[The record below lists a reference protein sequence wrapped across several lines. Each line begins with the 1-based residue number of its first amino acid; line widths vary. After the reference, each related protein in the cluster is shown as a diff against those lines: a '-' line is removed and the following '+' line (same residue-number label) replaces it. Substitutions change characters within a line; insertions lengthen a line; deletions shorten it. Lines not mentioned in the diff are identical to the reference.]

1 LDYTPKTMD
10 PERLRLL
17 LEGVARGETDVGAAL
32 MQLQQLPYADLGYA
46 RVDHHRELRQGH
58 PEVILGSGKS
68 VPQLV
73 GIIGRLIEAQQNVLV
88 TRVDED
94 KAERVRQELPSLRYD
109 ATSRTLTLE
118 VRPIEQQPGAP
129 VAIVTAGTSDL
140 PVAEEA
146 AVTLHMFGLP
156 CDRVF
161 DVGVAGIHRLFGEL
175 GRLAQAPAVIVVA
188 GMEGALPSV
197 VGGLLGSPV
206 VAVPTSVGYGASLG
220 GFAALCGMLS
230 SCAAGITVVNIDNG
244 FGAAMAVARIISSRR
259 RLGGS

>member
-1 LDYTPKTMD
+1 MD

-17 LEGVARGETDVGAAL
+17 LEAVARGETDVSGAL
-32 MQLQQLPYADLGYA
+32 SQLAQLPYADLGFA
-46 RVDHHRELRQGH
+46 RIDHHRELRQGH
-58 PEVILGSGKS
+58 PEVVLGSGKS
-68 VPQLV
+68 VEQLV
-73 GIIGRLIEAQQNVLV
+73 AIVGRLVEARQNVLV
-88 TRVDED
+88 TRVDEE
-94 KAERVRQELPSLRYD
+94 KAARVREAVPSLRHD
-109 ATSRTLTLE
+109 AVSRTLTLE
-118 VRPIEQQPGAP
+118 VRPVESEAGAP

-146 AVTLHMFGLP
+146 AVTLHMFGLA

-175 GRLAQAPAVIVVA
+175 ERLARAPAVIVVA

-197 VGGLLGSPV
+197 VGGLLGTPI

-230 SCAAGITVVNIDNG
+230 SCAAGVTVVNIDNG
-244 FGAAMAVARIISSRR
+244 FGAAMAVARMVSTRK